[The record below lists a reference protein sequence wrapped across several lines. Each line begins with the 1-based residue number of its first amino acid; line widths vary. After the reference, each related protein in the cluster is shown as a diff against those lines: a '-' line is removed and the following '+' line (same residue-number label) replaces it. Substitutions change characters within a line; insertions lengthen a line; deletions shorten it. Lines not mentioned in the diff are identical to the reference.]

1 MKPRSAKSVK
11 ALEDFTSA
19 RLSPSFFTRAVPLQR
34 DRDDRGHAQPGT
46 DITQRTRKKHG
57 SMQNVAPVI
66 NQAHLGRTL
75 RLAFLS
81 AVVSLVVSFAA
92 AAAPI
97 PLYNIYRAE
106 DGFSNAGISMAV
118 VAYAVGTIAA
128 LLVLGRLSNHLGR
141 RLTAITSLGL
151 LLLGC
156 LLLLNVHDIDILL
169 AGRLLVGVGTGLAS
183 SSLTSYIVDASPSRP
198 EWLASVASS
207 QGPMLGLTV
216 GAIAS
221 GALVQ
226 FGPWPR
232 GLIYLVCVGFLML
245 AAALIAISPETAT
258 PTPGAWRSLLPR
270 VRVPAQVR
278 HLLPVAAAVFLATW
292 ATGAFYQAFVP
303 ALVEDQLHTRSPLIL
318 GLVFAAYMTPS
329 VLGAP
334 IGGRF
339 TSAVAQRAGMI
350 TFLAGM
356 IGISTAIAA
365 GTLVLFIIAT
375 IVAGAGQGIAISAAT
390 RGLLH
395 GSTLAERAPIFSAIY
410 LLCYSGAAFPSLIS
424 GQLSKAFSLPQI
436 ALGYGGFAMVATLFT
451 VFWGKESAHRHSGEQ
466 HLRQLERYRFNNTG
480 NSVMRSSVSWAPAGR
495 TVCDQ
500 RRHCLRN
507 RCAHSSAERLRP
519 LSMTRGICTCLPTI
533 GPLIRRWAPGQWLT
547 TKARARS
554 SCTRSV
560 HRPEPSTRLARTD
573 TFSTA
578 PFS

>member
-1 MKPRSAKSVK
+1 
-11 ALEDFTSA
+11 
-19 RLSPSFFTRAVPLQR
+19 
-34 DRDDRGHAQPGT
+34 
-46 DITQRTRKKHG
+46 
-57 SMQNVAPVI
+57 MQNVAPVI
-66 NQAHLGRTL
+66 NQAHRGGTL
-75 RLAFLS
+75 RLEFLS

-92 AAAPI
+92 AAARI

-106 DGFSNAGISMAV
+106 DGFTNAGISMAV
-118 VAYAVGTIAA
+118 GAYAVGTIAA

-141 RLTAITSLGL
+141 RLTAITSLSL

-156 LLLLNVHDIDILL
+156 LLLLNVHDIDTLL
-169 AGRLLVGVGTGLAS
+169 AGRLLVGVGTGLAG
-183 SSLTSYIVDASPSRP
+183 SSLTSYIVDAAPSRP
-198 EWLASVASS
+198 EWLTSVVSS

-232 GLIYLVCVGFLML
+232 DLIYLVCVGFLL
-245 AAALIAISPETAT
+245 LSAALIAISPETAT

-270 VRVPAQVR
+270 VSVPARVR
-278 HLLPVAAAVFLATW
+278 HLLPVAAVFLATW
-292 ATGAFYQAFVP
+292 ASGGFYQAFVP

-339 TSAVAQRAGMI
+339 TCAVAQRVGMI

-356 IGISTAIAA
+356 NGISTAIAA

-410 LLCYSGAAFPSLIS
+410 LPCYSGAAFPSLVS
-424 GQLSKAFSLPQI
+424 GQLSNAFSLPQI
-436 ALGYGGFAMVATLFT
+436 ALGYGGLAVVATLFT
-451 VFWGKESAHRHSGEQ
+451 VLGARNPHTDT
-466 HLRQLERYRFNNTG
+466 TG
-480 NSVMRSSVSWAPAGR
+480 NSTRDSSNATGSPIQGTVS
-495 TVCDQ
+495 
-500 RRHCLRN
+500 
-507 RCAHSSAERLRP
+507 
-519 LSMTRGICTCLPTI
+519 
-533 GPLIRRWAPGQWLT
+533 
-547 TKARARS
+547 
-554 SCTRSV
+554 
-560 HRPEPSTRLARTD
+560 
-573 TFSTA
+573 
-578 PFS
+578 